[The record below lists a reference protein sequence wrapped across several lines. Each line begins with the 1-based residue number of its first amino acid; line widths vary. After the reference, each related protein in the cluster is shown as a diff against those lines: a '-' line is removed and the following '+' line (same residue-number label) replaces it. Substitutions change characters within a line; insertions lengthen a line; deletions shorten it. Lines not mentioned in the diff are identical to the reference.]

1 MKAAPKMQDVARAA
15 GFSRAAV
22 SMALRGDP
30 SIPEATREHIRATA
44 QRLGY
49 RANPLIAALMSMQRQ
64 RRPTT
69 RNTTAIAFLSSHP
82 ADFPWRKQPVY
93 QRMFAGAAER
103 AGELGFR
110 FEEFDLRA
118 RGMSAARVRSIFEAR
133 HIHAVVAAPLPYG
146 ETRLDF
152 DFSAL
157 AVVGLGLSVHEPSIE
172 RVSVDLFHSARSAVE
187 RCVALGYRRVGFAL
201 SQETSQR
208 LDQRW
213 LGGYRFAVEQH
224 GLRVRIPPL
233 MPGRTSEL
241 AGALPAWLRAHKPD
255 VVILGNAEREL
266 PALVPAGVGLVMLS
280 VDRVDGDQTGIY
292 EDHALLGRIA
302 VEHVVA
308 KLNHNILGTLP
319 QPRVHLVEGLWV
331 LGKSAAGPGSKRLL
345 APRPGSA

>member
-1 MKAAPKMQDVARAA
+1 MKAAPKMQDVARAS
-15 GFSRAAV
+15 GYSRAAV

-30 SIPEATREHIRATA
+30 SIPEETRDHIRAAA
-44 QRLGY
+44 QRIGY

-82 ADFPWRKQPVY
+82 PDFPWRKQPIY

-118 RGMSAARVRSIFEAR
+118 RGMSAARVRKIFEAR
-133 HIHAVVAAPLPYG
+133 HIHAVVAAPLPHG

-157 AVVGLGLSVHEPSIE
+157 AVVGLGLSVHEPWIE
-172 RVSVDLFHSARSAVE
+172 RVSVDLFQAARSAVE
-187 RCVALGYRRVGFAL
+187 RCVALGYRRIGFAL

-213 LGGYRFAVEQH
+213 LGGYRFAIEQH
-224 GLRVRIPPL
+224 GLEARLPLL
-233 MPGRTSEL
+233 MPERTREL
-241 AGALPAWLRAHKPD
+241 AGALPAWLRTHKPD

-266 PALVPAGVGLVMLS
+266 PALIPAGVGLVLLS
-280 VDRVDGDQTGIY
+280 VDRSDGEQTGIY

-319 QPRVHLVEGLWV
+319 QARVHLVDGVWV
-331 LGKSAAGPGSKRLL
+331 SGRTASGPGR
-345 APRPGSA
+345 RRN

>member
-1 MKAAPKMQDVARAA
+1 MKAPPKMEDVARAS
-15 GFSRAAV
+15 GYSRAAV

-30 SIPEATREHIRATA
+30 SIPEETRDRIQAVA
-44 QRLGY
+44 QRIGY
-49 RANPLIAALMSMQRQ
+49 RANPLVAALMSLQRQ

-69 RNTTAIAFLSSHP
+69 RNTTAVAFLTSHP

-93 QRMFAGAAER
+93 QRMFAGAEQR

-118 RGMSAARVRSIFEAR
+118 RGLNAARARSIFEAR

-152 DFSAL
+152 DFGAL
-157 AVVGLGLSVHEPSIE
+157 AVIGLGLSVHEPRIE
-172 RVSVDLFHSARSAVE
+172 RVSVDLFQSARCAVE

-213 LGGYRFAVEQH
+213 LGGYWFAIEQL
-224 GLRVRIPPL
+224 GLEARLPPL
-233 MPGRTSEL
+233 MPARTTEL

-266 PALVPAGVGLVMLS
+266 PDLIPADVGLVLLS
-280 VDRVDGDQTGIY
+280 VDQPNGKQSGIY
-292 EDHALLGRIA
+292 EDHELLGRIA
-302 VEHVVA
+302 VEHLVA
-308 KLNHNILGTLP
+308 KLNQNILGPLP
-319 QPRVHLVEGLWV
+319 QARVHLVEGSWV
-331 LGKSAAGPGSKRLL
+331 AGKTAPGAGRRRS
-345 APRPGSA
+345 